1 MLLRE
6 LVLNPVPL
14 VPYSD
19 SDSEDN
25 ENIEAQKNNEKGK
38 KRVKNEKTG
47 KRI

>member
-1 MLLRE
+1 MCIRDR
-6 LVLNPVPL
+6 LNPVPL

-25 ENIEAQKNNEKGK
+25 ENIEAQNNKKGK

>member
-25 ENIEAQKNNEKGK
+25 ENIEAQNNEKGK